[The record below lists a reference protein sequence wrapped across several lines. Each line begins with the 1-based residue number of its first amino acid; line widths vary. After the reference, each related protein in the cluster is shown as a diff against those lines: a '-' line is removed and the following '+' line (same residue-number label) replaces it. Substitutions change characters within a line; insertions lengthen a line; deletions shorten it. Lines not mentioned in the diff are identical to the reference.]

1 MGSPLLFFGNSIVLL
16 FINNGNNRKTMGTM
30 EIGKNIAQLI
40 GPIILSPQTKF
51 GVIISTIA
59 HLMVD
64 FVSCK
69 YKGKI

>member
-1 MGSPLLFFGNSIVLL
+1 
-16 FINNGNNRKTMGTM
+16 MGTI
-30 EIGKNIAQLI
+30 EKQWEQWKLEKNIAQLI
-40 GPIILSPQTKF
+40 GTIILSPQTKF